1 MGNRTGVEIRDK
13 SIRVGFA
20 WNGEWV
26 RETLKIKPSPANIKY
41 AERMVAEVRK
51 AIADGTFVYHEH
63 FPDGKRVPKAG
74 GLMTFGEACDT
85 WLQTKGQLATKTK
98 TQYANALKVWEKMFG
113 RVTPIKDL
121 THAKLASKIGS
132 YPWASARLV
141 NNYLICLRGV
151 FKLAGR
157 DVKLDNP
164 MEGIINSKRQ
174 VNPPDPLSMQEMEA
188 VLKWLEENKDVT
200 VWAYYEFAFMT
211 GMRPEELIAL
221 KWTDIDSASATIS
234 VRRARSAGEIKPL
247 KTYNAREVD
256 LVQRA
261 VAALGFM
268 KTITG
273 KSEDGFIFRNPVT
286 GRPWH
291 DERSQR
297 DHYWKPAL
305 EATGTRYRRSY
316 NARHTYATNNL
327 SAGVNPTYVARQM
340 GHANA
345 RMLFQVYAKW
355 IDGADRGREKAKMEA
370 MLKQSQEKT

>member
-1 MGNRTGVEIRDK
+1 MVSFRLAATPCCSGV
-13 SIRVGFA
+13 
-20 WNGEWV
+20 
-26 RETLKIKPSPANIKY
+26 
-41 AERMVAEVRK
+41 
-51 AIADGTFVYHEH
+51 
-63 FPDGKRVPKAG
+63 
-74 GLMTFGEACDT
+74 
-85 WLQTKGQLATKTK
+85 
-98 TQYANALKVWEKMFG
+98 NARG
-113 RVTPIKDL
+113 
-121 THAKLASKIGS
+121 

-157 DVKLDNP
+157 DIKLDNP
-164 MEGIINSKRQ
+164 MEGIISSKRQ
-174 VNPPDPLSMQEMEA
+174 VNPPDPLSMPVMEA

-221 KWTDIDSASATIS
+221 KWTDVDPKAATIS

-247 KTYNAREVD
+247 KTYNTREVD
-256 LVQRA
+256 LVKRA

-268 KTITG
+268 TTITG
-273 KSEDGFIFRNPVT
+273 KSEDGFIFRNPDT

-316 NARHTYATNNL
+316 QTRHTYATNNL
-327 SAGVNPTYVARQM
+327 SAGVIPAYVARQM
-340 GHANA
+340 GHSNA
-345 RMLFQVYAKW
+345 MMLFTIYTKW
-355 IDGADRGREKAKMEA
+355 IDGADRGREKAKFEA
-370 MLKQSQEKT
+370 AMAECEITDPA